1 MRVLDAGKI
10 FKKYNV
16 PKILKMVLENGDL
29 KMVLENGDLKMV
41 LVPRTTVH
49 VNSVCNFVEEFRFL
63 GYHSPVFRCNG
74 LVKTIS
80 RFVTPYAKH
89 A

>member
-1 MRVLDAGKI
+1 MRVLDTGKI

-29 KMVLENGDLKMV
+29 KMVL
-41 LVPRTTVH
+41 VPGTTVH
-49 VNSVCNFVEEFRFL
+49 VHSVCNFVEQFRFL

>member
-1 MRVLDAGKI
+1 MRVLDTGKI

-16 PKILKMVLENGDL
+16 PKILKLVLL
-29 KMVLENGDLKMV
+29 
-41 LVPRTTVH
+41 PRTTVH

-63 GYHSPVFRCNG
+63 GYHSLVFRCNG

>member
-1 MRVLDAGKI
+1 MRVLDTGKT

-16 PKILKMVLENGDL
+16 PKILKML
-29 KMVLENGDLKMV
+29 LENGDLKMV
-41 LVPRTTVH
+41 LVPGTTAH
-49 VNSVCNFVEEFRFL
+49 FVEEFRFL